1 MNMDSML
8 QVRNLK
14 KYFPIKG
21 SLFGAGPSYVHALEN
36 VDLDLY
42 KGETLGVVGESGS
55 GKSTL
60 GRTIIQLEQPTA
72 GKVLFE
78 GKDVSALKGEEL
90 KRFRTNIQMVFQDPY
105 ASLNPRLS
113 VGYAIAEPMIA
124 HKRFA
129 SKAETKEATEELM
142 KKVGLQPSMASQY
155 PHNFSGGQRQRIGI
169 ARALSLN
176 PKVLICDEAVSALDV
191 SVQSQ
196 ILNLFNALKK
206 ELGLTYIFIA
216 HDLSVVR
223 YISDRILV
231 LYLGTVMEIAPK
243 SRLFEKHYHPYTE
256 SLISAS
262 PEPSTAKRKGR
273 IILSGEIPSP
283 INPPKGCKF
292 HTRCFKCMERCKVEE
307 PGLREIETG
316 HFVRCH
322 LYDEKGRN

>member
-1 MNMDSML
+1 MST
-8 QVRNLK
+8 
-14 KYFPIKG
+14 P
-21 SLFGAGPSYVHALEN
+21 LEN

-142 KKVGLQPSMASQY
+142 KKVGLQPSMASSI
-155 PHNFSGGQRQRIGI
+155 PIIF
-169 ARALSLN
+169 
-176 PKVLICDEAVSALDV
+176 PEANA
-191 SVQSQ
+191 SV
-196 ILNLFNALKK
+196 
-206 ELGLTYIFIA
+206 
-216 HDLSVVR
+216 
-223 YISDRILV
+223 
-231 LYLGTVMEIAPK
+231 
-243 SRLFEKHYHPYTE
+243 
-256 SLISAS
+256 SAS
-262 PEPSTAKRKGR
+262 PELFPS
-273 IILSGEIPSP
+273 IPRS
-283 INPPKGCKF
+283 
-292 HTRCFKCMERCKVEE
+292 
-307 PGLREIETG
+307 
-316 HFVRCH
+316 
-322 LYDEKGRN
+322 